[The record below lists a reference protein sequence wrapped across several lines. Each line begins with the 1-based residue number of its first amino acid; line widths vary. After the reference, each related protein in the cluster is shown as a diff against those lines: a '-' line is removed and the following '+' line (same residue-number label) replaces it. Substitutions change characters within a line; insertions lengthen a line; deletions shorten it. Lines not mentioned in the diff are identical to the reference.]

1 MDKFANEPANTQ
13 KETFSEAAGRMGV
26 SPIIIEKDFWVCWAL
41 KRLFSLPDIGVGL
54 IFKGGTS
61 LSKGYNAI
69 SRFSEDVDISLD
81 RQNLGFVDE
90 RDPANPKLSK
100 TKRNKLLKELQIKAE
115 QFINGD
121 LLNKLNDEMSS
132 TLSRDF
138 TLKPDPNDGQ
148 TLLFEYPEGLGGSA
162 YGTGYVRP
170 QVKLEFGARGAH
182 LPAVNKNI
190 VPYVD
195 TEIPE
200 LIDEPTVSVNVLG
213 AERTFWEKATILH
226 MLYHQ
231 DSEKP
236 LADRMSRHYYDLAQL
251 ANSETRKVALDDVAL
266 LADVAEHK
274 TKFFQAAWAQYGDA
288 KPGSLRLLPHEE
300 LEKTLRHDYTS
311 MNEMIMG
318 TVPSF
323 DEILAAIKSLE
334 EEINSQ
340 Q

>member
-1 MDKFANEPANTQ
+1 MDKFANEPANIQ

-81 RQNLGFVDE
+81 RRNLGFVDE
-90 RDPANPKLSK
+90 RDPANPKLSNRERK
-100 TKRNKLLKELQIKAE
+100 KLLKELQIDAE
-115 QFINGD
+115 RFITGD
-121 LLNKLNDEMSS
+121 LQSKLNGEMEN
-132 TLSRDF
+132 TLSRKF
-138 TLKPDPNDGQ
+138 TLKPDTKDGQ
-148 TLLFEYPEGLGGSA
+148 TLLFEYPESLGASA

-170 QVKLEFGARGAH
+170 QVKLEFGARGSH
-182 LPAVNKNI
+182 LPAVNKKI

-195 TEIPE
+195 NEIPE

-231 DSEKP
+231 DSGKP

-251 ANSETRKVALDDVAL
+251 ANSETREVALDDMAL

-274 TKFFQAAWAQYGDA
+274 TIFFQAAWAQYGDA
-288 KPGSLRLLPHEE
+288 KPGSLRLLPHKE

-318 TVPSF
+318 EVPSF
-323 DEILAAIKSLE
+323 DEILAAINSLE

>member
-1 MDKFANEPANTQ
+1 MDKFANESASSQ

-26 SPIIIEKDFWVCWAL
+26 SPIIVEKDFWVCWTL

-81 RQNLGFVDE
+81 RRNLGFVDE
-90 RDPANPKLSK
+90 RDPANPDLSNK
-100 TKRNKLLKELQIKAE
+100 KRKNLLKELQIEAK
-115 QFINGD
+115 QFITGD
-121 LLNKLNDEMSS
+121 LLSKLNGEMDNF
-132 TLSRDF
+132 LLRNF
-138 TLKPDPNDGQ
+138 MLKPDPNDGQ

-182 LPAVNKNI
+182 LPAINKNI

-200 LIDEPTVSVNVLG
+200 LIDEPTVSVNILG

-231 DSEKP
+231 DSGKP

-274 TKFFQAAWAQYGDA
+274 TIFFQAAWAQYGDA
-288 KPGSLRLLPHEE
+288 KPGSLRLLPHAE

-311 MNEMIMG
+311 MKEMIMG
-318 TVPSF
+318 EVPNF
-323 DEILAAIKSLE
+323 DEILTAIKSLE